1 VRELKLGGRRVLG
14 CSKKEARGRLEV
26 EGGSDA
32 RDPAGGDRERG
43 RGGMGRVGL
52 VGPTGP
58 RREKK
63 RGREK
68 EVGWAGKEERKG
80 SKFCFV
86 VFFLNII

>member
-1 VRELKLGGRRVLG
+1 MRELKLGGRRVLG

-26 EGGSDA
+26 EGGSDT

-68 EVGWAGKEERKG
+68 EVGWAGEKRKF
-80 SKFCFV
+80 SFS
-86 VFFLNII
+86 FF

>member
-1 VRELKLGGRRVLG
+1 
-14 CSKKEARGRLEV
+14 
-26 EGGSDA
+26 
-32 RDPAGGDRERG
+32 
-43 RGGMGRVGL
+43 MGRVGL

-86 VFFLNII
+86 VFFPQHHLNKNHLKFKHKLNLGVTCVLM